1 MPATGEM
8 ISQREFARRDGCSER
23 LVRNAIKSGSLPR
36 FPGKLLPAILARTA
50 WRAGNVAQAE
60 GVAPAPEI
68 ASGSAPGPVSLTE
81 ARRRREITLARLRR
95 HEFETKSESW
105 LLASDAAVA
114 WRQCCDLVRSILR
127 QMPKQAA
134 AVVARCTSMGEISAV
149 LHRHVYAALTE
160 ASNRDAYRDTGPDD
174 SGTSAP
180 EIEPDLADDATR
192 VAAETA
198 KVIAIGRLHQ
208 LNLDIARG
216 IVVHG
221 PSLAQAIE
229 QKLSPVRT
237 RLLSFEAELPPR
249 LFRKSRS
256 RAEAIL
262 REAVEE
268 AMAGLADEMPRVSAP
283 RDASGPE
290 NAGETDR

>member
-1 MPATGEM
+1 MPPTGEM

-23 LVRNAIKSGSLPR
+23 LVRDAIKSGALPS
-36 FPGKLLPAILARTA
+36 FPGKLLPAKLARTA
-50 WRAGNVAQAE
+50 WRAGNVAQADA
-60 GVAPAPEI
+60 VPPAPEI

-105 LLASDAAVA
+105 LLASDAATA

-134 AVVARCTSMGEISAV
+134 AEVARCASMGEISVV
-149 LHRHVYAALTE
+149 LHRRVYAALTE
-160 ASNRDAYRDTGPDD
+160 ASNRDAYGSAGPDD

-180 EIEPDLADDATR
+180 EIEHDVPDDATR
-192 VAAETA
+192 VLAETA
-198 KVIAIGRLHQ
+198 KVLATGRLHQ

-216 IVVHG
+216 IVVYA
-221 PSLAQAIE
+221 PSLVQAIE

-249 LFRKSRS
+249 LFGKSRS

-262 REAVEE
+262 REAVDE
-268 AMAGLADEMPRVSAP
+268 AMGGLAAEMPHISVNPVAN
-283 RDASGPE
+283 GPE
-290 NAGETDR
+290 NVDENDG